1 METQAQ
7 RPRLLLPRTFL
18 KVGSV
23 PKTISVVDSEQ
34 ALSGLCYCSEVRV
47 LVILGAALAKL
58 MGDGRLWGSGLC
70 PQSGVRVKEGK
81 SWPPA

>member
-18 KVGSV
+18 EAGSV

-34 ALSGLCYCSEVRV
+34 ALSGLRYCSEVRA
-47 LVILGAALAKL
+47 LVK
-58 MGDGRLWGSGLC
+58 
-70 PQSGVRVKEGK
+70 
-81 SWPPA
+81 